1 MAKKSL
7 ILILGLALVL
17 RLINLGQSLWLDE
30 AAQAEMSAKSISYI
44 WEGRGGDFH
53 PPLYYV
59 LAHFWMKLG
68 QSEIWL
74 RLPSVIAGV
83 ATVYVVYLLAGKLHS
98 GKVVFGKK
106 YSVDFSLLAA
116 FFTAIN
122 PFLIYYSQEFRS
134 YSLLGLLG
142 TSAMYFLFTRSYWK
156 LSLINTLLFY
166 THYSS
171 VFLFLA
177 QIVFVFFYRRSDL
190 RRFLTGV
197 LVSAV
202 LYLPWFPHLLQQ
214 LHSGVNIDIYLPGW
228 RNVLSISPLKAL
240 PVILFKLIAGRISFI
255 SRYLYGVYIVFVFA
269 GAFLSFLISRTQKS
283 FLSVWLLVPLLT
295 LIVTS
300 LALPQN
306 QPFRVIYIA
315 PAICLML
322 ASAAIRFPKLILAFV
337 LYVALV
343 GNIAY
348 FTRPRLQREQ
358 WRQAAS
364 FLTSVQAP
372 VIVKFPASFAPL
384 AWYAPSLPVVPA
396 VSDFPARPEQ
406 VAANLS
412 SLQGYP
418 GNIYLME
425 YLTGLTDPNRE
436 VDQVLKDLG
445 FAPSGTYN
453 FEGVGFIYKYQ
464 RQIPVQQL

>member
-7 ILILGLALVL
+7 ILILSLALML

-30 AAQAEMSAKSISYI
+30 AAQAEMSTKSVSYI
-44 WEGRGGDFH
+44 WDGRGGDFH
-53 PPLYYV
+53 PPLYYFIS
-59 LAHFWMKLG
+59 HFWLQLG
-68 QSEIWL
+68 KSEIWL
-74 RLPSVIAGV
+74 RLPSVIFSV
-83 ATVYVVYLLAGKLHS
+83 LTVYVVYLLAKKISS
-98 GKVVFGKK
+98 GKILIRKLTFE
-106 YSVDFSLLAA
+106 FSLLAA

-142 TSAMYFLFTRSYWK
+142 TLAMYFLFTRSYWK

-190 RRFLTGV
+190 RRFLAGV

-214 LHSGVNIDIYLPGW
+214 LRSGVNIDIYLPGW
-228 RNVLSISPLKAL
+228 RNVLSISPLKAF

-255 SRYLYGVYIVFVFA
+255 SRYLYGVYIIFVFA
-269 GAFLSFLISRTQKS
+269 GAFFAFVYAKVQKN
-283 FLSVWLLVPLLT
+283 FLSVWLLVPVLSMIL
-295 LIVTS
+295 TS
-300 LALPQN
+300 LAVPQS
-306 QPFRVIYIA
+306 QPFRVIYLT
-315 PAICLML
+315 PALCLL
-322 ASAAIRFPKLILAFV
+322 FASAALRFPKLILAFV
-337 LYVALV
+337 IYVALV

-348 FTRPRLQREQ
+348 YTRPRLQREQ

-384 AWYAPSLPVVPA
+384 VWYAPSLPIVPA

-406 VAANLS
+406 VATNLS

-418 GNIYLME
+418 GSIYLME

-436 VDQVLKDLG
+436 VDQNLKDLG
-445 FAPSGTYN
+445 FTPSGTYN
-453 FEGVGFIYKYQ
+453 FEGVGFIYKYSK
-464 RQIPVQQL
+464 I